1 MQKIKVSVP
10 GSIMLMGEHSVLF
23 GHKALACA
31 VDKRINVTLSA
42 LPDREVRVD
51 SELASYQS
59 DLDHL
64 SDEPKLSFVISA
76 VKLFAARAPSGF
88 EIKIRSEFSHKVGL
102 GSSAAVTAG
111 VVAVLSAFVGDDLSP
126 EHLFDRSLSV
136 VHQVQDGRGSGT
148 DLVASIFG
156 SVVSYRV
163 KPREIETLAA
173 LPEIS
178 LYYAGYKTKTP
189 DVLKIV
195 EGFAENHPEIYKQ
208 IYQLMGSITDAAEA
222 AILKSDWPGLG
233 ALMNNYQG
241 LLDALGV
248 SDKTIS
254 DMVYSLRS
262 SNRIQGVKISGSGL
276 GDCVMTL
283 GTDSELSIPYEKIPV
298 AISKDGVIIEYN

>member
-42 LPDREVRVD
+42 LPGREVRVD
-51 SELASYQS
+51 SALASYQS

-111 VVAVLSAFVGDDLSP
+111 VVAALSAFVGDDLTP

-163 KPREIETLAA
+163 APREIKRINS

-189 DVLKIV
+189 DVLKKV
-195 EGFAENHPEIYKQ
+195 EQLSRSNPDIYEQ
-208 IYQLMGSITDAAEA
+208 IYQLMGKVTELAEI
-222 AILKSDWPGLG
+222 AIQKQNWTNLG

-241 LLDALGV
+241 LMDALGV
-248 SDKTIS
+248 SDKSIS
-254 DMVYSLRS
+254 DMVYSLRQS
-262 SNRIQGVKISGSGL
+262 DRIQGVKISGSGL
-276 GDCVMTL
+276 GDCVLAL
-283 GTDSELSIPYEKIPV
+283 GNDENISIPYEQIPV
-298 AISKDGVIIEYN
+298 AVSEDGVIIEYN